1 MVEDPRP
8 GGAVAFREHRPRTP
22 CAACHDPGRERGEDR
37 GGPGDGRGHVQ
48 GQPHGLGRSR
58 ALERVTSAFFQ
69 GQAIGAFSN
78 GVSRSLS
85 PEVAELL
92 KRVTGVELGGPAGA
106 KSAAEHDG
114 SPRAEA

>member
-1 MVEDPRP
+1 M
-8 GGAVAFREHRPRTP
+8 
-22 CAACHDPGRERGEDR
+22 
-37 GGPGDGRGHVQ
+37 
-48 GQPHGLGRSR
+48 
-58 ALERVTSAFFQ
+58 TSAFFQ

-92 KRVTGVELGGPAGA
+92 KRLTGVEMGGSAGV

-114 SPRAEA
+114 SPQAET